1 MERLRQDDPRRLG
14 PYGVLGRLDR
24 AGSEV
29 RPTSRRFLGRSAD
42 GDRTV
47 LISTV
52 RARTADA
59 ASLHRF
65 RAEALAAQQI
75 TADTPWLL
83 PVSEVSGPAEPSV
96 PPWNAAP
103 YRPALPLPTVV
114 ETCGPLP
121 LRTVLAV
128 GTALGEALEHLHA
141 AGRAHAGITAD
152 AVLLTG
158 EGPRLGGYGAARVS
172 APDGEPRTA
181 HPFLAPE
188 QITGGRPRPPGDVYA
203 LAAVLRY
210 AVTGRLSAIGTAAEP
225 SVPDPAELT
234 ALLRACLAAD
244 PSDRPSAAEFL
255 RRLPRC
261 GTGANVEAEGHSPR
275 TVEPARPGGSQSR
288 GGPGSTVPDG
298 GPAPG
303 RDTQL
308 DNGASRAAG
317 LLVPG
322 WLPKRVSAALAV
334 QTAAVL
340 AAETD
345 EDPSPAPAS
354 APVPTQADGAAP
366 ADGSPPPPAPRD
378 PAAAT
383 TTRRPRAP
391 SRRSLLTAAGAGA
404 AGVAVGGSF
413 TWAVTD
419 QKPPVLSPAEQLERE
434 HPSRKRLKGAPPTPR
449 WRYDFTE
456 PARKFSP
463 LLWQDKVAL
472 LADGTAATGI
482 DIRTGEEI
490 WRHTDTSPSGRA
502 WPLHNGLILLAGSED
517 LLVLD
522 PRDGEIRWRS
532 ERYRK
537 GGPSPCEAVL
547 AAQGTVVWLVV
558 GNQGS
563 VDRRTVVAYDIRAER
578 ERWTSPLLAG
588 YQDCHLLA
596 DALVVVTGAKGGAQR
611 VTAFDRKTGDRT
623 WSRTYETVKASRL
636 STIATPATLV
646 ATEKGTLRGFGLRK
660 SAAKEQWM
668 VEAEEVGGKQPAF
681 GTPISRRGTVYVAD
695 TGCTVYRVEGETGDV
710 TWSSRSSLREPA
722 PHRKPP
728 RAAVTP
734 DGRLL
739 LTADDAEVAA
749 FDTARGV
756 LLWRFTDL
764 PTGSGRVLRPRRVA
778 LGDTHVLVL
787 SGGSAY
793 ALPVSRD

>member
-1 MERLRQDDPRRLG
+1 MERLRHDDPRRLG
-14 PYGVLGRLDR
+14 PYALVGRLDR
-24 AGSEV
+24 VGSEV
-29 RPTSRRFLGRSAD
+29 RPTLHRFLGRTAD

-47 LISTV
+47 LLSTV
-52 RARTADA
+52 RDRSA
-59 ASLHRF
+59 AALHRF
-65 RAEALAAQQI
+65 RAEALAAQQL

-83 PVSEVSGPAEPSV
+83 PVSEVSGPVEPSA
-96 PPWNAAP
+96 PTWNASP

-128 GTALGEALEHLHA
+128 GTALGEALAHLHA
-141 AGRAHAGITAD
+141 AGAAHAGVTAD

-158 EGPRLGGYGAARVS
+158 EGPRLGGYGAARIS

-188 QITGGRPRPPGDVYA
+188 QVAGGRPRPLGDVYA

-210 AVTGRLSAIGTAAEP
+210 AATGRLSAIGTAAEP
-225 SVPDPAELT
+225 GVPRPAELT
-234 ALLRACLAAD
+234 VLLHTCMAAD

-255 RRLPRC
+255 RRLPHG
-261 GTGANVEAEGHSPR
+261 GTGGSVQAADHSSR
-275 TVEPARPGGSQSR
+275 MAEPARPGGLQPR
-288 GGPGSTVPDG
+288 GGPGSTMLDG

-303 RDTQL
+303 RDTAL
-308 DNGASRAAG
+308 DNGAGRAAG

-345 EDPSPAPAS
+345 EDFAPAPAS
-354 APVPTQADGAAP
+354 APVPTQTDGPAP
-366 ADGSPPPPAPRD
+366 ADCSPTPGTPGG
-378 PAAAT
+378 PAAGSAAKST
-383 TTRRPRAP
+383 RAP
-391 SRRSLLTAAGAGA
+391 SRRSLITAAGAGA

-413 TWAVTD
+413 TWAVTAD
-419 QKPPVLSPAEQLERE
+419 EPPVLSPAQRLERE

-456 PARKFSP
+456 PAEKFTP
-463 LLWQDKVAL
+463 LLWQDEVAL
-472 LADGTAATGI
+472 LADGADVTGI
-482 DIRTGEEI
+482 DMRTGKEL
-490 WRHTDTSPSGRA
+490 WRRADTSPSGRA
-502 WPLHNGLILLAGSED
+502 WPLRNGLVLLAGSED
-517 LLVLD
+517 LLALD
-522 PRDGEIRWRS
+522 PRDGEIRWHS

-537 GGPSPCEAVL
+537 RGPSPCQAVL

-563 VDRRTVVAYDIRAER
+563 VDRCSVVAYDIRAER
-578 ERWTSPLLAG
+578 ERWTSPFLAG
-588 YQDCHLLA
+588 YRDCHLLA
-596 DALVVVTGAKGGAQR
+596 DALVVVTVAKGGAQR
-611 VTAFDRKTGDRT
+611 FTAFDRKTGDRT
-623 WSRTYETVKASRL
+623 WSRTYEIVKASRL

-646 ATEKGTLRGFGLRK
+646 ATENGTLRGFGLRK
-660 SAAKEQWM
+660 SGGKEQWM

-681 GTPISRRGTVYVAD
+681 GTPTSRRGTVYVAD
-695 TGCTVYRVEGETGDV
+695 TGSTVYRVEGETGNV